1 MKVAFIGNNN
11 VAIDINT
18 DLIISDNGN
27 PVGSITPAV
36 YAATV
41 QSWGIDEDMHGHKC
55 LTFDMPVGIPYYI
68 DVDRNTIIERY
79 YPVEFIGGRPPVI
92 RK

>member
-11 VAIDINT
+11 VAIDINN
-18 DLIISDNGN
+18 DQIVSDNGM
-27 PVGSITPAV
+27 PVANIAPSV

-41 QSWGIDEDMHGHKC
+41 QGWGIDEDMCGHKC
-55 LTFDMPVGIPYYI
+55 LTFDLPQAAPYYI
-68 DVDRNTIIERY
+68 DVVVNATIERY
-79 YPVEFIGGRPPVI
+79 YVVEFIGGRPPVI